1 MISANL
7 PRIPTFDDWRGAA
20 RNMLAIAA
28 KPDEVVWRTE
38 GETDLFASAPT
49 PNLQP
54 ATPIFVPR
62 AFIDIAGT
70 MQPAPAP
77 RFSRTHAEVAR
88 PPAHAGAHTREVFE
102 AWGVDAA
109 TSDGCAEAGA
119 IRQAG

>member
-62 AFIDIAGT
+62 AFIDIAGKAALHSDPHRFALLYCCLLYT
-70 MQPAPAP
+70 SPSP
-77 RFSRTHAEVAR
+77 RDRTRSRMPSSA
-88 PPAHAGAHTREVFE
+88 
-102 AWGVDAA
+102 
-109 TSDGCAEAGA
+109 
-119 IRQAG
+119 